1 MCVVIFEYMN
11 YKKAPSESIINKTVE
26 SLNRR
31 GFNAI
36 VVSTKDEAREA
47 ALSLISK
54 GSEVMTMT
62 SKTLEEVGIA
72 EAINNGSEYVSL
84 KNKLM
89 SMDRTKE
96 SREMQEIGAAPA
108 VAVGSVHGVTEDGQI
123 IIASA
128 TGSQLP
134 AYAYGAD
141 KVLWVVGAQKI
152 SKTLDTAMQRLNE
165 YVLPLESERARIAYG
180 VEGSNVSKLLIMN
193 NEFTPNRIH
202 VILVKEPLGF

>member
-1 MCVVIFEYMN
+1 MFIVIFEYMN
-11 YKKAPSESIINKTVE
+11 YKNVPSESIINKTVE
-26 SLNRR
+26 SLNKR
-31 GFNAI
+31 GFNAV
-36 VVSTKDEAREA
+36 VVSSKEEAKEA
-47 ALSLISK
+47 ALSLITK

-62 SKTLEEVGIA
+62 SKTLDEVGIA

-89 SMDRTKE
+89 SMDRTKD
-96 SREMQEIGAAPA
+96 SREMQEIGAAPS
-108 VAVGSVHGVTEDGQI
+108 VAIGSVHGVTEDGQI

-141 KVLWVVGAQKI
+141 KVIWVVGAQKI
-152 SKTLDTAMQRLNE
+152 SSTLDEAMKRLNE

-180 VEGSNVSKLLIMN
+180 VEGSNVSKLLVMN

-202 VILVKEPLGF
+202 VILVKEALGF

>member
-11 YKKAPSESIINKTVE
+11 YKKAPSENIINKTVE

-47 ALSLISK
+47 ALSMIAE

-72 EAINNGSEYVSL
+72 EAINSGSEYVSL

-141 KVLWVVGAQKI
+141 KVIWVVGAQKI

>member
-47 ALSLISK
+47 ALSMIAE

-72 EAINNGSEYVSL
+72 EAINSGSKYVSL

-141 KVLWVVGAQKI
+141 KVIWVVGAQKI

-202 VILVKEPLGF
+202 VILVKESLGF